1 MGKNTKDSGLVFVSI
16 FVIVF
21 LGSIIISVNS
31 SLLGSKFSLLQSMCV
46 LGYCVFPINISAL
59 IVKIINTYKIV
70 KFVIVTLSVIWSC
83 FSSISF
89 VASIQNNKK
98 RFLTVFP
105 ICLYYF
111 FLSWF
116 VLTL

>member
-1 MGKNTKDSGLVFVSI
+1 MGKNNSDSGLVFVSI

-21 LGSIIISVNS
+21 LGSMIISINS
-31 SLLGSKFSLLQSMCV
+31 SLLGSKFSMLQSMCV

-59 IVKIINTYKIV
+59 IVKIVHTYKIV
-70 KFVIVTLSVIWSC
+70 KVIIILLSVIWSC

-89 VASIQNNKK
+89 VASIQENKK